1 LRWST
6 PKFGDPCAHYLRKSG
21 QQITDFSS
29 DESIIG
35 SPSALSASGECAE
48 KALLT
53 LRFGCAA
60 VSCREALSAVSV
72 RHERQGVAD
81 ALR

>member
-1 LRWST
+1 MV
-6 PKFGDPCAHYLRKSG
+6 GY

>member
-1 LRWST
+1 MENQHHSSL
-6 PKFGDPCAHYLRKSG
+6 
-21 QQITDFSS
+21 ITEFSS